1 MDNKSEVSKKRI
13 LVTAARVFARK
24 GYSGARM
31 DEIARDAG
39 VTKALIYYYF
49 QGKEAILNELFAA
62 FFREATDFL
71 LKFVERGAFSTN
83 AEENKKLFEAEY
95 ESYLESNADLLK
107 IIFTESLKEEV
118 KIPPLFRLVDLAGND
133 QDERIEQMKNSVLFA
148 EKKMQQT
155 MVTEFFTGV
164 IPLVAYIML
173 KKKWCEHFR
182 IDEDELKRYFGSA
195 MQDTHEQYHLKQQ
208 SK

>member
-1 MDNKSEVSKKRI
+1 
-13 LVTAARVFARK
+13 
-24 GYSGARM
+24 ARM

-49 QGKEAILNELFAA
+49 QGKEAILNELFTA

-71 LKFVERGAFSTN
+71 LNFVERGAFGTN
-83 AEENKKLFEAEY
+83 AEENKKMFEAEY
-95 ESYLESNADLLK
+95 ESYLESNSDLLK

-133 QDERIEQMKNSVLFA
+133 QDERIEQMKKSAQFKGK
-148 EKKMQQT
+148 EMQQT

-164 IPLVAYIML
+164 IPLVVYIMI

-182 IDEDELKRYFGSA
+182 IGEDELKRYFSCA
-195 MQDTHEQYHLKQQ
+195 MQDTHEQYHLKLQ